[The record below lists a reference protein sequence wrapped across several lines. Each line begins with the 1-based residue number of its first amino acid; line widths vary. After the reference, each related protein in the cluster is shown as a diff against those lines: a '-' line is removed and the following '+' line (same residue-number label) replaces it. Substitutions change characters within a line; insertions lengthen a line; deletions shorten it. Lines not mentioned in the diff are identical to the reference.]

1 MSFAKSFEPLPP
13 LSLYV
18 HLPWCERKCPYCDF
32 NSHAREAAEIPEERY
47 VRALIAD
54 LERDADEAG
63 DRALESVF
71 IGGGTPSLFSPDS
84 IAALLEAV
92 GRRFCCLP
100 GMEVT
105 LESNPGSAERSRFR
119 GFRDAG
125 VNRLSIGVQSFDDD
139 LLRALGRIHDGRQA
153 EAAVHAAAD
162 AGFERWNLDLMYALP
177 GQTAAK
183 AEEDARK
190 AAELSGG
197 HVSHYQL
204 TLEPGTAF
212 HRRPPADMPD
222 EALQWAMRQRCGNIF
237 AEAGFSQYETSAYAL
252 AAEACQHNLNYWRY
266 GDYLGIGAGAHGK
279 ISRADGS
286 VWRRVKTRQPGPYMA
301 AAGRGGDI
309 ASDEHVPE
317 AERVL
322 EFMLNAL
329 RLNSGFTAA
338 QFEARTGQSFA
349 SVQPALATAMER
361 GLVERVNEAYRPS
374 ERGQRYLDDLLLLF
388 VPEPA

>member
-1 MSFAKSFEPLPP
+1 MTAEPLPP

-32 NSHAREAAEIPEERY
+32 NSHARQPGAIPE
-47 VRALIAD
+47 RAYLTALVAD
-54 LERDADEAG
+54 LEREAANASE
-63 DRALESVF
+63 RPLESVF

-84 IAALLEAV
+84 IAAVLEAAA
-92 GRRFCCLP
+92 RRFRCRP

-105 LESNPGSAERSRFR
+105 LEANPGSAERNRFR

-125 VNRLSIGVQSFDDD
+125 VNRLSLGVQSFDDG
-139 LLRALGRIHDGRQA
+139 LLRGLGRIHDGRQA
-153 EAAVHAAAD
+153 EAAVHAAAE

-177 GQTAAK
+177 GQTTAK
-183 AEEDARK
+183 AERDARK
-190 AAELSGG
+190 AADLAGG

-212 HRRPPADMPD
+212 HRRPPADLPD
-222 EALQWAMRQRCGNIF
+222 EAQQWAMRQRCQSIF
-237 AEAGFSQYETSAYAL
+237 AEAGLGRYETSAYAL
-252 AAEACQHNLNYWRY
+252 AGEQCRHNLNYWRY

-301 AAGRGGDI
+301 AASRADEI
-309 ASDEHVPE
+309 ASDEYVPE
-317 AERVL
+317 GERAL
-322 EFMLNAL
+322 EFMLNVL

-338 QFEARTGQSFA
+338 QFEARAGQSFA
-349 SVQPALATAMER
+349 SVQPALVTAMER
-361 GLVERVNEAYRPS
+361 GLVERVDGGYRPS